1 MTVSRSTND
10 RASEQK
16 QGNWI
21 FPPWRWGVSDAP
33 PRFSVQPYSESMNN
47 AMRIVAMEGFGGTDV
62 LRVTEAKRPK
72 PGAGELLIRVAAAGL
87 NRADILQRQ
96 GHYPPPPGASEVLGM
111 EVSGTVVERG
121 PGAEERWQIGDAVCA
136 LVPGGG
142 YAEFCVAHTGCCL
155 PVPAG
160 VTLEQAAALPEAA
173 MTVWANVFATDARN
187 TPRLFAGERFLMQGG
202 TSGIGVMAIQA
213 ARARGAHVAATAG
226 SEEKCRFLREQ
237 GCERAWN
244 YREQDWAAGAA
255 EWAARS
261 GGVDVILDMV
271 AGDYFAKH
279 VELLGVGGRLI
290 HIATAHGAEVHLD
303 LRKVMRKRLTVTGST
318 LRSRPVEEKRRLRD
332 AVEAELWPLIA
343 QGKVRVVVDRALPM
357 ADAGEAQR
365 RMESSAHIGKILLRM
380 A

>member
-1 MTVSRSTND
+1 
-10 RASEQK
+10 
-16 QGNWI
+16 
-21 FPPWRWGVSDAP
+21 
-33 PRFSVQPYSESMNN
+33 
-47 AMRIVAMEGFGGTDV
+47 MRIVAMEGFGGLEV
-62 LRVTEAKRPK
+62 LRVGEAERPK
-72 PGAGELLIRVAAAGL
+72 PGPGEVSIQVAAAGL

-96 GHYPPPPGASEVLGM
+96 GHYPPPPGASAVLGM
-111 EVSGTVVERG
+111 EVSGAVVERG
-121 PGAEERWQIGDAVCA
+121 PGAEERWQVGDQVCA

-142 YAEFCVAHTGCCL
+142 YAEFCVAHGGCCL
-155 PVPAG
+155 PVPQG

-173 MTVWANVFATDARN
+173 MTVWANLFAPDARN

-226 SEEKCRFLREQ
+226 SAEKCAFLREL

-244 YREQDWAAGAA
+244 YREEDWATGVAQ
-255 EWAARS
+255 WAADA

-290 HIATAHGAEVHLD
+290 HIATGHGAEVKLD

-318 LRSRPVEEKRRLRD
+318 LRARPVEEKRRLRD
-332 AVEAELWPLIA
+332 AVEAELWPLLA
-343 QGKVRVVVDRALPM
+343 AGKVGVVVDRVFPM
-357 ADAGEAQR
+357 AEAAEAQR
-365 RMESSAHIGKILLRM
+365 RMEQSAHIGKILLRISGRVE
-380 A
+380 

>member
-1 MTVSRSTND
+1 
-10 RASEQK
+10 
-16 QGNWI
+16 
-21 FPPWRWGVSDAP
+21 
-33 PRFSVQPYSESMNN
+33 
-47 AMRIVAMEGFGGTDV
+47 MRIVAMEGFGGPEV
-62 LRVTEAKRPK
+62 LRIGQAERPM
-72 PGAGELLIRVAAAGL
+72 PGAGEVLIQVVAAGL

-96 GHYPPPPGASEVLGM
+96 GHYPPPAGASEVLGM

-121 PGAEERWQIGDAVCA
+121 PGAEERWKVGDAVCA

-142 YAEFCVAHTGCCL
+142 YAEFCVAHGGCCL
-155 PVPAG
+155 PVPDG
-160 VTLEQAAALPEAA
+160 VSLEKAAALPEAA
-173 MTVWANVFATDARN
+173 MTVWANLFATDARN

-213 ARARGAHVAATAG
+213 ARARGARVASTAG
-226 SEEKCRFLREQ
+226 SAEKCEFLRGL

-244 YREQDWAAGAA
+244 YREENWAAGAA
-255 EWAARS
+255 EWATEQ

-290 HIATAHGAEVHLD
+290 HIATAHGAEVNLD

-318 LRSRPVEEKRRLRD
+318 LRARPVEEKRRLRG

-343 QGKVRVVVDRALPM
+343 TGRVRVVVDRVFPM
-357 ADAGEAQR
+357 EGAGEAQR
-365 RMESSAHIGKILLRM
+365 RMESSAHIGKIVLRM
-380 A
+380 S